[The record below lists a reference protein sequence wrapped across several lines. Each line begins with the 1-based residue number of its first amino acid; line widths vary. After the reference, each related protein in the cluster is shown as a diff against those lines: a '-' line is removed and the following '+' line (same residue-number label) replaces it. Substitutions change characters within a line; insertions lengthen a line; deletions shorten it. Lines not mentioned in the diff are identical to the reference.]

1 MASNHCAPLG
11 HVVDLSRTDAA
22 LSKMAHH
29 HHLRDHLRAL
39 ISSRRAL
46 FHARIIIHE
55 LIHIPLVQGDFAVRW
70 RFQNAQSISQ
80 GDSRTRSK
88 KPDEESSGGTIEDS
102 PSSEHESLRAGGS
115 SSSISL
121 KSSGSSGHHLRP
133 HGPEKHSS
141 QSSFGR
147 YLSPEPAET
156 PSIEEDDIEVPDTFL
171 SSSKGRTEWSPLLHD
186 HSVAYNQR
194 VDVELEMFVDKD
206 TKELQPC
213 ELRLEVQ
220 QNIPSLDLKD
230 QKEVLG
236 VVYIN
241 LAQYAKAGAVTRR
254 HLLQKSKVNAVMRVS
269 IELVQHAGE
278 TDFIA

>member
-1 MASNHCAPLG
+1 
-11 HVVDLSRTDAA
+11 
-22 LSKMAHH
+22 MAHH

-55 LIHIPLVQGDFAVRW
+55 LIHIPLVQGDFLVRW
-70 RFQNAQSISQ
+70 RFKNAQSISQ
-80 GDSRTRSK
+80 SDPRSKPK
-88 KPDEESSGGTIEDS
+88 KPDEESSGGTIDDGH
-102 PSSEHESLRAGGS
+102 SSEHDSIRADGS
-115 SSSISL
+115 SSSTSL
-121 KSSGSSGHHLRP
+121 KSSVSSGNHLRP
-133 HGPEKHSS
+133 HGPEKYSS
-141 QSSFGR
+141 QSNFGR
-147 YLSPEPAET
+147 YLSPEPVES
-156 PSIEEDDIEVPDTFL
+156 PSVELDEIEIPDTFL
-171 SSSKGRTEWSPLLHD
+171 SSAKGRTEWSPLLHD

-213 ELRLEVQ
+213 ELKLEVQ
-220 QNIPSLDLKD
+220 QNLPSLDPKEN

-241 LAQYAKAGAVTRR
+241 LAEYAKAGAVTRR

-269 IELVQHAGE
+269 VELIQHSGE